1 VRAWKTL
8 PLFLP
13 VLFCGC
19 TPTFGSASFDRN
31 VIRERLK
38 DGSIQMPDS
47 TIAAARDLKAQ
58 LRFPCRIAVYLQPE
72 SGDWRWTQDDKI
84 AMEAWASVL
93 KKEGIATDVFTL
105 PQILTAKSDKGDLK
119 ELRVAAA
126 KCGADV
132 LLVIQGAAQTTSYK
146 NFAAV
151 FNLTIVGGFIIPASH
166 SDSLF
171 AMEGV
176 LLDVDNGYI
185 YTAVQAEGVG
195 KIMRPTFVIED
206 KDAVA
211 LAKTKAVAVFSDEV
225 LKRMRVLA
233 TLPPP
238 ADRVGR
244 IIIEGTEP
252 AKSTGD
258 KVVPISN
265 LDLHPVGVSD
275 VPAIKPTPDRVG
287 RIVIEG
293 KETGGDRVIPNQLNA
308 GGVMTGI
315 TAPRPLP

>member
-1 VRAWKTL
+1 MPISKTL
-8 PLFLP
+8 PFLFLS
-13 VLFCGC
+13 LCGC
-19 TPTFGSASFDRN
+19 THLGAASFDRN
-31 VIRERLK
+31 ALRERLK
-38 DGSIQMPDS
+38 DGSVQMPDS
-47 TIAAARDLKAQ
+47 TIAAARDLKPQ

-72 SGDWRWTQDDKI
+72 NGDWRWTPEDKA
-84 AMEAWASVL
+84 AMEVWATAL
-93 KKEGIATDVFTL
+93 KKEGIAADVFTL

-132 LLVIQGAAQTTSYK
+132 LLVIHAASQTTSYK

-151 FNLTIVGGFIIPASH
+151 FNLTIVGGFVVPGSH

-171 AMEGV
+171 AIEGV

-185 YTAVQAEGVG
+185 YTAMQAESVG

-211 LAKTKAVAVFSDEV
+211 KAKTKAVAAFSDDV

-233 TLPPP
+233 TLPPA
-238 ADRVGR
+238 ADRAGR
-244 IIIEGTEP
+244 IIVEGTEP
-252 AKSTGD
+252 AKTEPAKPAEG
-258 KVVPISN
+258 KAIPISN
-265 LDLHPVGVSD
+265 ADLRPISPSD
-275 VPAIKPTPDRVG
+275 VPAIKPAPV
-287 RIVIEG
+287 
-293 KETGGDRVIPNQLNA
+293 NA